1 MTRTIRRAKA
11 VGTLPLALAAAALL
25 LAALGQILLS
35 ASHDT
40 SLPLIVLGWLLVA
53 AGVAPLAMA
62 ARKLPAAAGGPGL
75 PRAAEAAALGLILI
89 LSVVL
94 RLYNLDVQPNGCFR
108 DEGEAGNVAIQIMN
122 GDEDVSYT
130 NSSTPVYIETNYQNA
145 AGFFYPVAAF
155 FKAFG
160 VDVKSVRLVSVFFG
174 VLSVLAFYFL
184 ARLIFGAPLGLFLAL
199 VMAGLRWHINFSRI
213 GFLGM
218 MTVFL
223 ELPLFYYL
231 WRGLRQEAS
240 AALKGF
246 PDRALLAALALAL
259 ARPYL
264 GMLFPSLMAG
274 RFTWLLSL
282 GMVLPLL
289 WFLLKGAKDR
299 KSGTLM
305 LAGACLALTLY
316 SYLAARLLLAA
327 VVAVLACEYLARPG
341 LLKGRRLALFA
352 SGLGLLAL
360 AGLALVQG
368 SASASPGLSRLG
380 LALGALGALLL
391 WAFTLES
398 LSPWLKPGAKGLLSL
413 AALLAL
419 YGLKVAFTDGGQ
431 LSGGPVMP
439 ASILWS
445 GRLCL
450 AAAAALG
457 FGILATRG
465 ADAWS
470 HLRPVVLAAGAFVV
484 VALSLLNYAIGNFDQ
499 MFTRASRVSIF
510 NDRELEGDNRSW
522 GAKLE
527 ENIPRTLGMYNV
539 QGDGNPRHNL
549 PNETMLNPA
558 LAAAFALGALFLA
571 YRIRQPLAFFLL
583 AWWQATLLG
592 GYFSQEAP
600 QAYRTITAIPVVL
613 LIAGAG
619 LEPAL
624 AACAAAWRRFGRGI
638 GWAALALLALGGMSY
653 EVDRYF
659 NGQGQHSACWAEFS
673 ATEYL
678 MGKELK
684 SHPNTRGLF
693 RSDWADSWTVRF
705 VTYPERDYTSF
716 DPARDIPLREQVEP
730 GKNYLFALDEA
741 YRPLLPML
749 KAFYPGGTYSEAR
762 QPFTQEQLYWSYYVP
777 AAEVAA
783 AAGPLK
789 HGLTAHYYKDAGQA
803 IVKGDSSGLAN
814 GQHWANQVRDKVD
827 PFILFNWT
835 VDPVQAPFSVEWSG
849 HLLVDQAGLYEFST
863 YSNDYCRLE
872 IDGRKVLERP
882 HYPAVNFDA
891 LGKIQLSKGSHRIRL
906 LYYEARNYSR
916 MELRW
921 RRPGGE
927 REVVPSQ
934 ALLPE

>member
-25 LAALGQILLS
+25 LAAIGQILLS

-40 SLPLIVLGWLLVA
+40 SLPLIILGWLLVA
-53 AGVAPLAMA
+53 AGLAPLALA
-62 ARKLPAAAGGPGL
+62 ARRLPAAGAGPGL
-75 PRAAEAAALGLILI
+75 PLAVEAAALGLILI

-122 GDEDVSYT
+122 GEEVYDT
-130 NSSTPVYIETNYQNA
+130 GTSTPVYIEYIYQNA
-145 AGFFYPVAAF
+145 AGFFYPVATF

-160 VDVKSVRLVSVFFG
+160 VDVKSVRLVSVFYG

-184 ARLIFGAPLGLFLAL
+184 ARLLLGAPLGLFLAL

-223 ELPLFYYL
+223 ELPLFYFL
-231 WRGLRQEAS
+231 WQGLRATQGS
-240 AALKGF
+240 APRRFSNRG
-246 PDRALLAALALAL
+246 LLAALALAL

-264 GMLFPSLMAG
+264 GMLFPGLMAG
-274 RFTWLLSL
+274 HFTWLLSL
-282 GMVLPLL
+282 AMILPLL

-305 LAGACLALTLY
+305 LAGACLALSLY
-316 SYLAARLLLAA
+316 SYLAARLLIA
-327 VVAVLACEYLARPG
+327 AVLAALAYEYLARPG
-341 LLKGRRLALFA
+341 LLKGQRLALFIA
-352 SGLGLLAL
+352 GLALLAL
-360 AGLALVQG
+360 AALAMVQG
-368 SASASPGLSRLG
+368 SASGSVGLGRLG
-380 LALGALGALLL
+380 LALGALGALCL
-391 WAFTLES
+391 WAFTLAS
-398 LSPWLKPGAKGLLSL
+398 LSPWLKPGAKALLTL
-413 AALLAL
+413 AALLSA

-431 LSGGPVMP
+431 LSGGPLMSP
-439 ASILWS
+439 AVLWS
-445 GRLCL
+445 GRWCL
-450 AAAAALG
+450 VAAAAILA
-457 FGILATRG
+457 GILATRSG
-465 ADAWS
+465 EAWF
-470 HLRPVVLAAGAFVV
+470 HLRPVALAAGAFVV
-484 VALSLLNYAIGNFDQ
+484 VALPLLNYAMGNFDQ

-522 GAKLE
+522 GAKLK

-539 QGDGNPRHNL
+539 MGDGNPRHNL
-549 PNETMLNPA
+549 PGEPMLNPA
-558 LAAAFALGALFLA
+558 LAAVFALGALFLLLN
-571 YRIRQPLAFFLL
+571 IRQPLPFFLL

-619 LEPAL
+619 LQPAL
-624 AACAAAWRRFGRGI
+624 SACAAAWRRWGRGI
-638 GWAALALLALGGMSY
+638 GYAALALLALGGTAY

-693 RSDWADSWTVRF
+693 RPDWADSWTVKF
-705 VTYPERDYTSF
+705 ITYPERDYTAF
-716 DPARDIPLREQVEP
+716 DPSRDIPLRGQVDL
-730 GKNYLFALDEA
+730 GKNYLFVLDEA

-749 KAFYPGGTYSEAR
+749 KAYYPGGTYAEEH
-762 QPFTQEQLYWSYYVP
+762 QPFTQERLDWSYYVP
-777 AAEVAA
+777 AAQVAA
-783 AAGPLK
+783 SAGPLK
-789 HGLTAHYYKDAGQA
+789 NGLSASYYKDTGQA
-803 IVKGDSSGLAN
+803 IVKGDSSVLAN
-814 GQHWANQVRDKVD
+814 GEHWANRVREKVD

-849 HLLVDQAGLYEFST
+849 RILADQAGLYEFST
-863 YSNDYCRLE
+863 TSNDYCRLE

-882 HYPAVNFDA
+882 HYPAANFDA
-891 LGKIQLSKGSHRIRL
+891 LGKIQLSKGSHRITLR
-906 LYYEARNYSR
+906 YYEARNYSR
-916 MELRW
+916 MELWW

-934 ALLPE
+934 VLLPE

>member
-11 VGTLPLALAAAALL
+11 AGTLPLALAAAALL

-40 SLPLIVLGWLLVA
+40 SLPLIIAGWLLVA
-53 AGVAPLAMA
+53 LGVAPLTMA
-62 ARKLPAAAGGPGL
+62 ARKLHAANGSPAL
-75 PRAAEAAALGLILI
+75 PLAAEAAGLGLILA
-89 LSVVL
+89 LSIAL

-108 DEGEAGNVAIQIMN
+108 DEGEVGNVAIQIMN
-122 GDEDVSYT
+122 NDEDVSYT
-130 NSSTPVYIETNYQNA
+130 GTSTPVYIETNYQNA
-145 AGFFYPVAAF
+145 AGFFYPVATF

-184 ARLIFGAPLGLFLAL
+184 ARMLFGAPLGLFLAL
-199 VMAGLRWHINFSRI
+199 VLAGLRWHLNFSRI

-231 WRGLRQEAS
+231 WRGLRQQAS
-240 AALKGF
+240 SALKGF
-246 PDRALLAALALAL
+246 PDKALLAALALAL

-264 GMLFPSLMAG
+264 GMLRPSLNAG
-274 RFTWLLSL
+274 HFTWLLSL
-282 GMVLPLL
+282 AMILPLAWL
-289 WFLLKGAKDR
+289 LLKGAKDK

-305 LAGACLALTLY
+305 LAGACLALSLY

-327 VVAVLACEYLARPG
+327 VLGILACEYLARPG
-341 LLKGRRLALFA
+341 LLKGRRLALFI
-352 SGLGLLAL
+352 SGSALLAL
-360 AGLALVQG
+360 AALAVTQG
-368 SASASPGLSRLG
+368 SAASKPFLGSLG
-380 LALGALGALLL
+380 LALGALGAILL
-391 WAFTLES
+391 WAFVLES
-398 LSPWLKPGAKGLLSL
+398 LSPWLKPGAKALLSVT
-413 AALLAL
+413 ALLAL

-439 ASILWS
+439 ASMLWS

-457 FGILATRG
+457 FGILATRKE
-465 ADAWS
+465 DAWS
-470 HLRPVVLAAGAFVV
+470 NLRPVVLAAGAFVV
-484 VALSLLNYAIGNFDQ
+484 VALPLLNYAIGNFDQ

-522 GAKLE
+522 GNKLE

-539 QGDGNPRHNL
+539 LGDGNPRHNL

-571 YRIRQPLAFFLL
+571 FNLRQPLAFFLL

-619 LEPAL
+619 LKPAL
-624 AACAAAWRRFGRGI
+624 DACALAWRRFGRGI

-678 MGKELK
+678 MGMELK
-684 SHPNTRGLF
+684 SHPNTRGLL
-693 RSDWADSWTVRF
+693 RPDWADSWTVKF
-705 VTYPERDYTSF
+705 VTYPARDYTYF
-716 DPARDIPLREQVEP
+716 DPSRDIPLREQVEP

-749 KAFYPGGTYSEAR
+749 KAFYPGGTYSEAH
-762 QPFTQEQLYWSYYVP
+762 QPFTQERLYWSYYVP

-789 HGLTAHYYKDAGQA
+789 HGLTAHYFKDAGQA
-803 IVKGDSSGLAN
+803 IVKGDSSVLAN
-814 GQHWANQVRDKVD
+814 GEHWANQVRDKVD

-849 HLLVDQAGLYEFST
+849 RILADQAGLYEFST
-863 YSNDYCRLE
+863 TSNDYCRLE
-872 IDGRKVLERP
+872 IDGHKVLERP

-891 LGKIQLSKGSHRIRL
+891 LGRVQLSKGSHRITLR
-906 LYYEARNYSR
+906 YYEARNYSR
-916 MELRW
+916 MELWW